1 MDYED
6 YNTFRAT
13 LTPAS
18 GSQSVQFRYIELYC
32 TRLENLINE
41 EGKKRLPDN
50 PSVEQC
56 FEHIYW
62 KDAGLNRSTGK
73 KTLTLKQFE
82 EKYLEDLIAFAK
94 KIKGGTIE
102 DKITSISDPNQQ
114 LIDTLRRFDQLYNVE
129 WPLVHLNTAR
139 HYLDSKNEN
148 KAATGGSEWKK
159 YLHPQSQQRKFFPAL
174 WTEEEK
180 LQWGQL

>member
-1 MDYED
+1 IFIMYHQVTELTLKLMLHEIKQVVREPDPSEAYLITRISRVNRYTQMLISSFDIMREGMDYED

-94 KIKGGTIE
+94 KIKGG
-102 DKITSISDPNQQ
+102 
-114 LIDTLRRFDQLYNVE
+114 
-129 WPLVHLNTAR
+129 
-139 HYLDSKNEN
+139 
-148 KAATGGSEWKK
+148 
-159 YLHPQSQQRKFFPAL
+159 
-174 WTEEEK
+174 
-180 LQWGQL
+180 